1 MFEIEFH
8 EDSGGNSDLAAFI
21 SQLCEKSKT
30 TKDARIVFTKIVAY
44 LNILQEKGTAAGMPI
59 LRHIQDG
66 IWELRPVSYRI
77 LFAKV
82 EPNRFVLMHH
92 FRKTTK
98 RTPRNEIEKAKR
110 ELADYMRRKENE
122 DMERLQK
129 GTEHNRR

>member
-1 MFEIEFH
+1 MFDIEFY
-8 EDSGGNSDLAAFI
+8 EDSGGNSDLTSFI

-44 LNILQEKGTAAGMPI
+44 LNILQEKGTAAGMPM
-59 LRHIQDG
+59 LRHLQDE

-82 EPNRFVLMHH
+82 EPNGFILLHH

-110 ELADYMRRKENE
+110 ELADYMRRK
-122 DMERLQK
+122 Q
-129 GTEHNRR
+129 